1 MDIEEK
7 VNEMFEGSDI
17 AQGWGIAKMLLD
29 MRREDKAELERA
41 LEAAESAQK
50 SKRITMILCA
60 VAVIACLATGVFLGV
75 LASGVQIDT
84 TTTTETITQDTGEGS
99 GNNVSQAGEN
109 ATYEQGGG
117 D

>member
-41 LEAAESAQK
+41 LEAAGSAQK
-50 SKRITMILCA
+50 SKRITLNLSE
-60 VAVIACLATGVFLGV
+60 VAVIA
-75 LASGVQIDT
+75 
-84 TTTTETITQDTGEGS
+84 
-99 GNNVSQAGEN
+99 
-109 ATYEQGGG
+109 
-117 D
+117 